1 MDDHSKNSS
10 TRLPLWYNPLM
21 RNRRRLLLALL
32 LAWLLPALACN
43 LPSRAR
49 MALPVTNTPGSLTLA
64 TEPAAA
70 TPTPN
75 VQLQAP
81 LATALVQ
88 AHPLFPDSEIVNSPA
103 ALGFDVAEFIASAG
117 GYLYSYSETVES
129 ETLSGAQIVKRIAD
143 ETSTNPRLLLGLLEY
158 RSGWVFGQPKP
169 GSELVYP
176 LGFENPAFQGLN
188 RELRLAVRYLSQGYY
203 AARAGQLG
211 QIVFPDGVS
220 ISLPADANP
229 AMAALYS
236 LYARLLPFVDWQA
249 AILGP
254 DGFIA
259 TYSAQF
265 GDPWQRAVEPL
276 LPANLAQPQLE
287 LPVPAG
293 EKWSLTGGPH
303 IDWGVGSPLGAIDLA
318 PISGTG
324 CKPAP
329 QQAVAAAGGVVVRSA
344 RGALALDLDG
354 DGNEQ
359 TGWVLVYMHLA
370 NRVAVGTRVEAD
382 EPLGNP
388 SCEGG
393 VATGAHVHL
402 ARKYNGEWLGLDIIP
417 YVLSGWQVEAGEKPY
432 LGRLVR
438 GGQVV
443 TASSSGMRGSTV
455 FR

>member
-1 MDDHSKNSS
+1 MIQP
-10 TRLPLWYNPLM
+10 PLWYNHLM
-21 RNRRRLLLALL
+21 RNRRRPFLALL
-32 LAWLLPALACN
+32 LALTLPALACN

-49 MALPVTNTPGSLTLA
+49 MATSATSTPGSITLA
-64 TEPAAA
+64 TEAAAA
-70 TPTPN
+70 TATPN
-75 VQLQAP
+75 IQLQPP

-88 AHPLFPDSEIVNSPA
+88 THPLFPDSEIVNSPA
-103 ALGFDVAEFIASAG
+103 ALGFDVAEFIASAS
-117 GYLYSYSETVES
+117 GYLASYSEAVDS
-129 ETLSGAQIVKRIAD
+129 ETLSGAQIIERIAI

-176 LGFENPAFQGLN
+176 LGFENPAFQGLD

-203 AARAGQLG
+203 AARSGQLG

-236 LYARLLPFVDWQA
+236 LFARLLPFVDWQA
-249 AILGP
+249 AILGQ

-259 TYSAQF
+259 FYSAQF

-276 LPANLAQPQLE
+276 LPANLAQPLLE
-287 LPVPAG
+287 LPFAAG

-303 IDWGVGSPLGAIDLA
+303 IDWGVGSPLGAVDLA

-329 QQAVAAAGGVVVRSA
+329 QQATAAAAGVVARSA

-359 TGWVLVYMHLA
+359 TGWVLIYMHLA
-370 NRVAVGTRVEAD
+370 NRVPVGTQVEVN
-382 EPLGNP
+382 ESLGNP

-417 YVLSGWQVEAGEKPY
+417 YVLSGWQVEAGDKPY

-438 GGQVV
+438 GDQVV
-443 TASSSGMRGSTV
+443 TASSSGMSGSTV